1 MKRAVFIMWLI
12 YLGSSIY
19 GQVKVSGLVTDES
32 GEALIGAN
40 VVLKNTF
47 LGTST
52 DLNGTFTFSKVV
64 VGHYEI
70 VISYVGYEKFSQDI
84 EVLATPVY
92 LNIALVDASFLADEV
107 IVTATRATL
116 VDPVAQSTIKKE
128 EIEKRNLGQDMPYI
142 LNMNPSTVVS
152 SDAGAG
158 VGYTS
163 FRIRG
168 TDHTRINV
176 TVNGIPLNDAESHG
190 TWWVDLPDFASS
202 VDNIQIQRGVGTSTN
217 GAGAF
222 GATVNLQTF
231 NLRKTPYAEI
241 NSSFGSYKTYKNSI
255 LIGTGL
261 INDRFTFDAR
271 FSKINSDG
279 YIDRASS
286 DLTSYSLSGGYYGEK
301 DILKVIF
308 VSGKEKTYQA
318 WNGVP
323 GYILDTNRTYNGIGQ
338 YTDKD
343 GNIKYYENETDN
355 YWQNHLQVLYSREI
369 IKKLY
374 LNLAFHYT
382 KGKGYYEQYKED
394 RKFSD
399 YGMDDVIVGTDTI
412 RQSDMIRQ
420 KWLDNDFYG
429 ITYSLTHKKKKWNLI
444 FGGAW
449 NRYHGNHFGKV
460 IWTQVAEKGEYEQE
474 WYRNRGLKTDF
485 NIYSKLNYRLV
496 SSLNLFADM
505 QLRKIWYEIDGID
518 DDQRTITQSH
528 NYFFFNPKLGLNY
541 YISENHRTFFS
552 FSVANREPNRD
563 NLVDADLSGQV
574 PTFETL
580 YDYELG
586 YQFSSR
592 TSKLELNFYYMDY
605 NNQLVLTGQINDVGA
620 PVMVNVK
627 DSYRTGLEITAGF
640 QLTPKLSWEINTT
653 FSSNK
658 ILGFTD
664 YTDDWDTWTQ
674 RTEHL
679 GTTDL
684 SFSPNIIAG
693 SSISFNVLKN
703 LDVSFISKYVS
714 KQYIDNTSNNER
726 VLKAYFVNDLSFDY
740 NVQTS
745 IIKNISIKLLVNNI
759 FNSMYETNA
768 WIYKYYYNDTE
779 QFFDGYF
786 PQAGINFLI
795 GVQFK
800 F

>member
-52 DLNGTFTFSKVV
+52 DLNGAFVFSKVKGGNYV
-64 VGHYEI
+64 LTV
-70 VISYVGYEKFSQDI
+70 SYVGYERFFQDI
-84 EVLATPVY
+84 EVLTTPVY
-92 LNIALVDASFLADEV
+92 LNITMVGASVLADEV

-142 LNMNPSTVVS
+142 LNLNPSTVVS

-231 NLRKTPYAEI
+231 NLRKSPYAEI
-241 NSSFGSYKTYKNSI
+241 NSSFGSYRTFKNSI
-255 LIGTGL
+255 LLGTGL
-261 INDRFTFDAR
+261 INDRFTFNAR

-301 DILKVIF
+301 DILKVIY

-323 GYILDTNRTYNGIGQ
+323 SYILDTNRTYNGIGQ

-355 YWQNHLQVLYSREI
+355 YLQNHLQVFYSREI

-399 YGMDDVIVGTDTI
+399 YGMDDVIVGTDTM

-429 ITYSLTHKKKKWNLI
+429 ITYSLTYKKKKWNLI

-449 NRYHGNHFGKV
+449 NSYHGNHFGKV
-460 IWTQVAEKGEYEQE
+460 IWTQVAEKGKYEHE

-518 DDQRTITQSH
+518 DDQRIITQSH

-592 TSKLELNFYYMDY
+592 ASKLELNIYFMDY

-620 PVMVNVK
+620 PVMVNVR
-627 DSYRTGLEITAGF
+627 DSYRAGLEITAGF
-640 QLTPKLSWEINTT
+640 QLTPKLSWELNTT
-653 FSSNK
+653 FSRNK
-658 ILGFTD
+658 ILDFTD

-693 SSISFNVLKN
+693 SSISFKVLKD

-726 VLKAYFVNDLSFDY
+726 ILKPYFVNDLSFDY
-740 NVQTS
+740 NIQTS
-745 IIKNISIKLLVNNI
+745 IVKNISIKLLVNNI

-779 QFFDGYF
+779 QFLDGYF
-786 PQAGINFLI
+786 PQAGINFLT

>member
-1 MKRAVFIMWLI
+1 MKRGIFVLWLAF
-12 YLGSSIY
+12 LVNSIY
-19 GQVKVSGLVTDES
+19 GQVKVSGLVTDEN

-40 VVLKNTF
+40 VVFENTF

-52 DLNGTFTFSKVV
+52 DLNGAFSFSKVV

-70 VISYVGYEKFSQDI
+70 VVSYVGYERFSQGI
-84 EVLATPVY
+84 EVLTAPVY
-92 LNIALVDASFLADEV
+92 LNITMVRASVLADEI
-107 IVTATRATL
+107 IVTATRAAL
-116 VDPVAQSTIKKE
+116 IDPVSQSIIKKE

-142 LNMNPSTVVS
+142 LKLNPSTVVS

-176 TVNGIPLNDAESHG
+176 TVNGIPLNDAESQG
-190 TWWVDLPDFASS
+190 TWWVDLPDLASS

-231 NLRKTPYAEI
+231 NLRKAPYAEV
-241 NSSFGSYKTYKNSI
+241 NSSFGSYKTFKNSI
-255 LIGTGL
+255 LLGTGL

-279 YIDRASS
+279 YIDRAFS

-301 DILKVIF
+301 DILKVIY

-355 YWQNHLQVLYSREI
+355 YLQNHLQVFYSREI

-399 YGMDDVIVGTDTI
+399 YGMDDVIVGIDTI
-412 RQSDMIRQ
+412 RQSDIIQQ

-429 ITYSLTHKKKKWNLI
+429 ITYSLTYKNNKWNLI

-449 NRYHGNHFGKV
+449 SNYHGNHFGKV
-460 IWTQVAEKGEYEQE
+460 IWTQVAEKGEYEYE

-485 NIYSKLNYRLV
+485 NMYSKLNYRLI

-505 QLRKIWYEIDGID
+505 QIRKIWYEIDGID
-518 DDQRTITQSH
+518 DDQRIITQSH

-592 TSKLELNFYYMDY
+592 VSKLELNFYYMDY

-627 DSYRTGLEITAGF
+627 DSYRTGLEIAAGF
-640 QLTPKLSWEINTT
+640 QLTPKLSWELNTT
-653 FSSNK
+653 FSRNK
-658 ILGFTD
+658 ILNFTD

-693 SSISFNVLKN
+693 SSISFKVLKN
-703 LDVSFISKYVS
+703 LDASFISKYVS

-726 VLKAYFVNDLSFDY
+726 ILKPYFVNDLSFNY
-740 NVQTS
+740 S
-745 IIKNISIKLLVNNI
+745 IQPGIFKSISINVLVNNI

-779 QFFDGYF
+779 QFLDGYF
-786 PQAGINFLI
+786 PQAGVNFFM